1 MPEKTANELRA
12 HVRESYDKGVAALQ
26 KNNLDYAIELFM
38 QVVRQ
43 EPSCYDAR
51 QALRATQHKRS
62 GNRSAGLFKKFLGA
76 TNTMTKGRLALRSDP
91 LEAIL
96 IAEEALNDDPTNA
109 GAHQLLADA
118 AIAAGFP
125 KTAILSLE
133 VAFKF
138 NPTDRKL
145 AEKLSDT
152 CSHAGQRARAEKIL
166 RDLLATDPH
175 DAGLNE
181 KLKNILANRTLS
193 EGGYEALS
201 DGSGS
206 YRDILRDKD
215 QAVLLEQEQRT
226 VKDEDVAARL
236 IVDYEARLATEGNN
250 LKLLRDIASLYEKR
264 HLYDRAIE
272 YYQRILDTGGVA
284 DPVILKSIQDARVAK
299 FDLRLEQVDPTA
311 PDQESQTAAI
321 RSERESFLLEDA
333 KRRADANPSDL
344 HVRFDLGELYL
355 RAGRITEAIG
365 ELQRAQ
371 NNPNKRI
378 PAMLLLAQCFA
389 KRNMNDLAARKL
401 QETLK
406 EKIVFDDE
414 KKEIH
419 YQLGA
424 VLEKMGKREEAIDQ
438 FKIIYESDIGFRDVA
453 EKVDSYYASNG

>member
-1 MPEKTANELRA
+1 MPEKSVNELRA
-12 HVRESYDKGVAALQ
+12 NVREIHEKGIAALQ

-38 QVVRQ
+38 QVLRQ
-43 EPSCYDAR
+43 EPGCFDTR
-51 QALRATQHKRS
+51 QALRATQHRRAGNKS
-62 GNRSAGLFKKFLGA
+62 GGLFKKFLGA

-91 LEAIL
+91 LEALI

-118 AIAAGFP
+118 ALASGFP

-138 NPTDRKL
+138 NPSDRKL

-152 CSHAGQRARAEKIL
+152 CSQAGQRARAEKIL
-166 RDLLATDPH
+166 RDLLELDPTDP
-175 DAGLNE
+175 GLNE
-181 KLKNILANRTLS
+181 KLKNLLASRTLT
-193 EGGYEALS
+193 EGGYEALA

-206 YRDILRDKD
+206 YRDILKDKD

-236 IVDYEARLATEGNN
+236 IKDCEARLATEGNN
-250 LKLLRDIASLYEKR
+250 LKLMRDIAGLHEKR
-264 HLYDRAIE
+264 QDYDAAIAW
-272 YYQRILDTGGVA
+272 YQRILDIGGVS
-284 DPVILKSIQDARVAK
+284 DPLILKAMQDARLAA
-299 FDLRLEQVDPTA
+299 FNLQASRVDPNA
-311 PDQESQTAAI
+311 SDAAAQVAAI
-321 RSERESFLLEDA
+321 QASRETFLLEDA
-333 KRRADANPSDL
+333 RRRAEANPTDL

-365 ELQRAQ
+365 ELQKAQ

-378 PAMLLLAQCFA
+378 AAMVLLAQCFA
-389 KRNMNDLAARKL
+389 RRNMNDLAARKL
-401 QETLK
+401 QEALK

-419 YQLGA
+419 YQLGCI
-424 VLEKMGKREEAIDQ
+424 LEKMTKREEAIDQ
-438 FKIIYESDIGFRDVA
+438 FKIIYEADISYRDVA
-453 EKVDSYYASNG
+453 EKVDSYYASQG

>member
-1 MPEKTANELRA
+1 MPEKSVNELRA
-12 HVRESYDKGVAALQ
+12 NVREIHEKGIAALQ

-38 QVVRQ
+38 QVLRQ
-43 EPSCYDAR
+43 EPGCFDTR
-51 QALRATQHKRS
+51 QALRATQHRRAGNKS
-62 GNRSAGLFKKFLGA
+62 GGLFKKFLGA

-91 LEAIL
+91 LEALI

-118 AIAAGFP
+118 ALASGFP

-138 NPTDRKL
+138 NPSDRKL

-152 CSHAGQRARAEKIL
+152 CSQAGQRARAEKIL
-166 RDLLATDPH
+166 RDLLELDPTDP
-175 DAGLNE
+175 GLNE
-181 KLKNILANRTLS
+181 KLKNLLASRTLT
-193 EGGYEALS
+193 EGGYEALA

-206 YRDILRDKD
+206 YRDILKDKD

-236 IVDYEARLATEGNN
+236 IKDCEARLATEGNN
-250 LKLLRDIASLYEKR
+250 LKLMRDIAGLHEKR
-264 HLYDRAIE
+264 QDYDAAIAW
-272 YYQRILDTGGVA
+272 YQRILDIGGVS
-284 DPVILKSIQDARVAK
+284 DPLILKAMQDARLAAFNLQASRVDPNAS
-299 FDLRLEQVDPTA
+299 DAAAQVD
-311 PDQESQTAAI
+311 AI
-321 RSERESFLLEDA
+321 QASRETFLLEDA
-333 KRRADANPSDL
+333 RRRAEANPTDL

-365 ELQRAQ
+365 ELQKAQ

-378 PAMLLLAQCFA
+378 AAMVLLAQCFA
-389 KRNMNDLAARKL
+389 RRNMNDLAARKL
-401 QETLK
+401 QEALK

-419 YQLGA
+419 YQLGCI
-424 VLEKMGKREEAIDQ
+424 LEKMTKREEAIDQ
-438 FKIIYESDIGFRDVA
+438 FKIIYEADISYRDVA
-453 EKVDSYYASNG
+453 EKVDSYYASQG